1 MKHYVTTGKLGTAG
15 REYRVGGAGIQFKG
29 YNMEWLPSEFS
40 KNSFAT
46 FLRLKGLKEVRK

>member
-29 YNMEWLPSEFS
+29 YNNEWLPSEFT

-46 FLRLKGLKEVRK
+46 FLRLEGLKEVKK